1 MEQILVVPDFALVL
15 YLGQTK
21 RAVLFFERE
30 AEEPAEKNA
39 IADLCQML
47 LSTSEFLYVE

>member
-1 MEQILVVPDFALVL
+1 LEQEKCQRF
-15 YLGQTK
+15 LGEQSDTYK
-21 RAVLFFERE
+21 EQGE

>member
-30 AEEPAEKNA
+30 ASFTAA
-39 IADLCQML
+39 A
-47 LSTSEFLYVE
+47 FLAGLYLNRR